1 GVIVTILGITAS
13 VTSGIGYSGIGLTVV
28 GVISI
33 VKGSEELIDG
43 NLTDAV
49 TSIVNGINSVK
60 QNAPKQHKKQKQQ
73 LELRIFPVPF
83 FFCNLAF
90 FRLNSQALKCI

>member
-1 GVIVTILGITAS
+1 VESIKQKILKLAVLGVIVTILGITAS
-13 VTSGIGYSGIGLTVV
+13 VATGIGYPGIGLTVV

-49 TSIVNGINSVK
+49 INIVNGINAVK
-60 QNAPKQHKKQKQQ
+60 QNAP
-73 LELRIFPVPF
+73 
-83 FFCNLAF
+83 
-90 FRLNSQALKCI
+90 QATQEAKTATGT

>member
-1 GVIVTILGITAS
+1 MESIKQKILKLTVLGVIVTILGITAS
-13 VTSGIGYSGIGLTVV
+13 VATGIGYSGIGLTVV

-49 TSIVNGINSVK
+49 TDIVNGI
-60 QNAPKQHKKQKQQ
+60 KKY
-73 LELRIFPVPF
+73 E
-83 FFCNLAF
+83 
-90 FRLNSQALKCI
+90 

>member
-1 GVIVTILGITAS
+1 MKMKTTNKIIAVLGVIVTILGITAS
-13 VTSGIGYSGIGLTVV
+13 VATGIGYSGIGLTVV

-49 TSIVNGINSVK
+49 TDIVNGINSLK
-60 QNAPKQHKKQKQQ
+60 QNAP
-73 LELRIFPVPF
+73 
-83 FFCNLAF
+83 
-90 FRLNSQALKCI
+90 QAAQEAKTATGT

>member
-1 GVIVTILGITAS
+1 M
-13 VTSGIGYSGIGLTVV
+13 

-49 TSIVNGINSVK
+49 TDIVNGVNAVK
-60 QNAPKQHKKQKQQ
+60 QNAP
-73 LELRIFPVPF
+73 
-83 FFCNLAF
+83 
-90 FRLNSQALKCI
+90 QAAQEAKTAT